1 MSAKNEAKIINK
13 ALPLRQ
19 AGLLSLLAF
28 GEERKV
34 RTPQSS
40 IAGNARRSPRRIGP
54 VQQKASTV
62 WL

>member
-13 ALPLRQ
+13 ALPLPQ

-40 IAGNARRSPRRIGP
+40 IAGNTRRPS
-54 VQQKASTV
+54 
-62 WL
+62 